1 MRFLILLLNLG
12 RQGEFTDQL
21 TRMSQSEAIFLL
33 TTFTNIATSRDRKER
48 ELIEAIS
55 TEVYKV

>member
-1 MRFLILLLNLG
+1 MLLNLG

-21 TRMSQSEAIFLL
+21 ARMSQSEAIFLL

>member
-1 MRFLILLLNLG
+1 MLLNLG